1 MGKQGGG
8 GGGEGAAT
16 GPSEPREGSDLG
28 FYFCAFDFS
37 FSQNYEFCPLNTQ
50 EL

>member
-1 MGKQGGG
+1 MGKQ

-28 FYFCAFDFS
+28 FYFCAFDF
-37 FSQNYEFCPLNTQ
+37 FLKITNFAP
-50 EL
+50 